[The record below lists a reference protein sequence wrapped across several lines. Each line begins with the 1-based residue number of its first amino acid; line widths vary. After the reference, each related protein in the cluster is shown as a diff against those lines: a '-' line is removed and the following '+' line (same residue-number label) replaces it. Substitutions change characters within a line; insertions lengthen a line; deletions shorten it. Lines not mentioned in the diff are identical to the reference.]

1 MRNIDKQGFSY
12 ISSFFQAAKET
23 EALQD
28 AKTKLENQV
37 EELTSNLELEK
48 QMRVNVISSI

>member
-23 EALQD
+23 GALQD